1 MRPNAPRM
9 VTVVVAIGL
18 TIVGLGLV
26 YLPPGQAA
34 DLVRQ
39 VGLPSDIQ
47 RTLVSLIAERTVAWA
62 SLAASPALLI
72 VGSLVRGL

>member
-9 VTVVVAIGL
+9 VTVVLAIGL
-18 TIVGLGLV
+18 AVVGLALA

-39 VGLPSDIQ
+39 AGLPGDIQ
-47 RTLVSLIAERTVAWA
+47 RTLVSLIAERAIAWA
-62 SLAASPALLI
+62 CLAASPALLI